1 MKALEVERL
10 TKVYPKFTLDN
21 VSFSVE
27 EGRIAGLIGRNGAGK
42 STALR
47 NSNGI
52 RRRRSRYILSS
63 PALHPFGPVRISLPF
78 P

>member
-42 STALR
+42 STALK
-47 NSNGI
+47 GI
-52 RRRRSRYILSS
+52 LGIVSATGTVKI
-63 PALHPFGPVRISLPF
+63 FGRGRTDG
-78 P
+78 